1 MASKLTK
8 KTHVPVMATGDIEAQ
23 NQTKMQIFVISSND
37 F

>member
-23 NQTKMQIFVISSND
+23 NQTKMQIL
-37 F
+37 